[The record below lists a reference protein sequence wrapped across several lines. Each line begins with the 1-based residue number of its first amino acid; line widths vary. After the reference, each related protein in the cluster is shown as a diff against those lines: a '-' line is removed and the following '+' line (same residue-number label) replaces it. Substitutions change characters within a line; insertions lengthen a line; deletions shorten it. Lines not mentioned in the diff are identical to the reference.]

1 MSVNFNHEHVKQ
13 HANIDYIRGRVG
25 QSQIKLV
32 TTQTLTGL
40 ATWPPVY
47 MKFPATC
54 EGKNYPHKWKKQRGD
69 LSTAGQSIKIT
80 FRLSQQFPAVDIL
93 KLFSM

>member
-54 EGKNYPHKWKKQRGD
+54 EGKNYPHKWKKNNVGIQAQPD
-69 LSTAGQSIKIT
+69 KAS
-80 FRLSQQFPAVDIL
+80 RLHLDFHSSSL
-93 KLFSM
+93 L